1 MKLRLRLVF
10 VLLMS
15 LVLPINGMAALQLA
29 SARCSMGESGASHG
43 ALTGHEVHTDMRTVT
58 ADPAQHERDDNGALC
73 ADGQQCQTASP
84 SSANRLFPALNSIS
98 PLTRSTIRQRPRAT
112 ATGAPHASDS
122 LLT

>member
-1 MKLRLRLVF
+1 MKRRLRLVF

-43 ALTGHEVHTDMRTVT
+43 ALTGHEVHADMRTVT

-73 ADGQQCQTASP
+73 ADGQHCQTASLLLP
-84 SSANRLFPALNSIS
+84 QFSKPPVSGPELNLATYMPNHTPTPAGDSHW
-98 PLTRSTIRQRPRAT
+98 RPPRF
-112 ATGAPHASDS
+112 
-122 LLT
+122 